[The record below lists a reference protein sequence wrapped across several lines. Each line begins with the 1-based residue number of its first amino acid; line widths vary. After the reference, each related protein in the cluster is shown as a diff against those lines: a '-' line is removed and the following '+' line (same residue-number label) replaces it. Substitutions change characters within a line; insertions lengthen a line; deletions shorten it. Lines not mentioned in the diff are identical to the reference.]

1 MATELKTINRMLS
14 AAGLAPVAD
23 NNTQHP
29 SFRKAKIKLDEVSES
44 VQSQGYWFNSS
55 TVTLRAT
62 TDGQVYKPQNSVH
75 CNTVNKA
82 DKNIVLRGARMYDLE
97 NRTYVIG
104 RDLECNI
111 VEVFAFEEL
120 PPPVCDYIA
129 ARAVHEFYVDQGGQD
144 PKLSEYRGL
153 RQVAEV
159 AFKKETLKNH
169 RPVQKSYSRTSGWNR
184 LMMAPDEE

>member
-29 SFRKAKIKLDEVSES
+29 SYKRGKIKLDEVSET

-62 TDGQVYKPQNSVH
+62 VDGQVYKPQKAVH
-75 CNTVNKA
+75 VNTVNAA
-82 DKNIVLRGARMYDLE
+82 DKDIVLRGSRMYDLA
-97 NRTYVIG
+97 NRTYVIS
-104 RDLECNI
+104 RDLECSM
-111 VEVFAFEEL
+111 VEVFDYEEL
-120 PPPVCDYIA
+120 PPIVADYIA
-129 ARAVHEFYVDQGGQD
+129 ARAVHEFYVDAGGQD

-159 AFKKETLKNH
+159 MFKKETLKNH
-169 RPVQKSYSRTSGWNR
+169 RPTQKTYSRTTGWNK
-184 LMMAPDEE
+184 LMMSQDEA